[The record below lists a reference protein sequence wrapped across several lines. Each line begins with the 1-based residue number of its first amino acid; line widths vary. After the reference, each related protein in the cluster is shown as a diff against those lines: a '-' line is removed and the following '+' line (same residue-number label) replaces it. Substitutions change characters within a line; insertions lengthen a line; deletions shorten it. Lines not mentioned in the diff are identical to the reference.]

1 MTKESVMQAWEKA
14 VRHKREATQKFED
27 WLTERG
33 IEGTVVTL

>member
-1 MTKESVMQAWEKA
+1 MQAWEKA